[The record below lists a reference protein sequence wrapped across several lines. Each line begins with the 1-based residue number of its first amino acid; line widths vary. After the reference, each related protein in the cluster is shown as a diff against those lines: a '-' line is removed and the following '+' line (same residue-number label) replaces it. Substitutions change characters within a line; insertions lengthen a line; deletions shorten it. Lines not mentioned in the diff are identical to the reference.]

1 MLTYYETHLTV
12 ELNNN
17 SMEDFRRV
25 CEIIDAKA
33 IVINLKETKQ
43 VMTAKTVKS
52 ILNDV
57 YEQAKQDVIVLEEN
71 GFKVVRV
78 KIETDKVSKETKY
91 SYAEIHLLCH
101 TRKLIEY
108 PNILNEL
115 PLFDSEGNQIKGHI
129 SRNEFKPNV
138 TFITWRSKFIEDFN
152 YFHSVHGGLL
162 ELGVLFNPLD
172 KIELEIAVYDSNEE
186 LDSEWIKD

>member
-57 YEQAKQDVIVLEEN
+57 YEQAKQDV
-71 GFKVVRV
+71 
-78 KIETDKVSKETKY
+78 IETDKVSKETKY

-152 YFHSVHGGLL
+152 YFHSVHGGLV
-162 ELGVLFNPLD
+162 ELGVLLNPLD
-172 KIELEIAVYDSNEE
+172 KIELEIAVYDSNEG
-186 LDSEWIKD
+186 LDNTWIHGEIV

>member
-25 CEIIDAKA
+25 CEIINAKA

-71 GFKVVRV
+71 GFKVVSV
-78 KIETDKVSKETKY
+78 KIETVKDNNLLNIKEVK
-91 SYAEIHLLCH
+91 
-101 TRKLIEY
+101 
-108 PNILNEL
+108 
-115 PLFDSEGNQIKGHI
+115 Q
-129 SRNEFKPNV
+129 
-138 TFITWRSKFIEDFN
+138 
-152 YFHSVHGGLL
+152 
-162 ELGVLFNPLD
+162 
-172 KIELEIAVYDSNEE
+172 
-186 LDSEWIKD
+186 

>member
-101 TRKLIEY
+101 THKLIEY

-129 SRNEFKPNV
+129 SRNEFKTNV
-138 TFITWRSKFIEDFN
+138 TFITWRSKFIEDFEH
-152 YFHSVHGGLL
+152 FHSVHGGLL

-186 LDSEWIKD
+186 LDSEWIKN